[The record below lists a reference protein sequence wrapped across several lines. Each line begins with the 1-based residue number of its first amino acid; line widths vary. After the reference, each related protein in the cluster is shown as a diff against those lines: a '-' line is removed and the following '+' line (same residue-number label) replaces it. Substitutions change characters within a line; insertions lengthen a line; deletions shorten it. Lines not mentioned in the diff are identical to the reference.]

1 MQQSSFI
8 EDAGVLFLGRT
19 RVHLHHLC
27 VCQNKWQLSS
37 SEATWKLECTC
48 ILIFVCFSV
57 MIILILRNQ
66 EGCLSGPASF
76 LLISLQDLWLPMSWG
91 EAPLICFELQV
102 TYIFYQYHCTQAW
115 GSIEQLEAQKL
126 SWFHSVLVKL
136 ATHAVAWGTGVPSTT
151 AEIPGPP
158 VSGNCSDFF
167 SCKMLRARPS
177 SAAWICMRWTRYAYG
192 MHWIEILAS
201 LQSDRDCT
209 EPQGKIK
216 PNFASHPTWGRGT
229 HTIPYAKML
238 HSQILRVV
246 QRSTVLYV
254 SVRRKGPKPCPEN
267 IRMPCHPMCSGI

>member
-1 MQQSSFI
+1 MPAQTFPVI
-8 EDAGVLFLGRT
+8 ATFWKYIICN
-19 RVHLHHLC
+19 RVHLLKMQGSCFWGGRGSTCTICVC

-136 ATHAVAWGTGVPSTT
+136 AIPMQWHEARVYLAQQRRYQVHLSQGT
-151 AEIPGPP
+151 AQI
-158 VSGNCSDFF
+158 F
-167 SCKMLRARPS
+167 
-177 SAAWICMRWTRYAYG
+177 SAARCF
-192 MHWIEILAS
+192 
-201 LQSDRDCT
+201 
-209 EPQGKIK
+209 EPGQAALLE
-216 PNFASHPTWGRGT
+216 FA
-229 HTIPYAKML
+229 
-238 HSQILRVV
+238 
-246 QRSTVLYV
+246 
-254 SVRRKGPKPCPEN
+254 
-267 IRMPCHPMCSGI
+267 